1 MRKWWIAGAISL
13 LTVFSAVVI
22 TVFFWTQTP
31 FGTLHYLAA
40 IGLRFIYEPPDVQN
54 YSPAELRER
63 YRREES
69 TSTKYLDY
77 VSHVKDTIALTA
89 EGKIPIRL
97 YYPSPANNLPVIVY
111 YHGGGFVFGTLN
123 EYNLLCAK
131 LSARTSA
138 LVVSVDYRLAPEHP
152 YPAPVNDA
160 YAALQWVY
168 QNAPS
173 IGGDSTR
180 LAVAGDSAGGNLA
193 TVVSMM
199 ARDSS
204 HAFVDYQVL
213 LYPATQ
219 SVDLTT
225 ASHQNFGEEYGITT
239 HQIDWYIEQYLP
251 NESDRY
257 EAYASPLL
265 AEDVSGLPPALVVLA
280 GFDPLK
286 TEGQEYAEKLQ
297 AAGVPVRLLT
307 YESMIHGFAN
317 IPEFPQSE
325 DLLDKIA
332 VTLDSVF

>member
-1 MRKWWIAGAISL
+1 MRKWWIAGVISL
-13 LTVFSAVVI
+13 LTIFSAVAI

-31 FGTLHYLAA
+31 HGTLHYLAA

-54 YSPAELRER
+54 YSPAELQER
-63 YRREES
+63 YWREES
-69 TSTKYLDY
+69 TSAEYLNY
-77 VSHVKDTIALTA
+77 VSNTKDTIALTT
-89 EGKIPIRL
+89 EGGIVIRL
-97 YYPSPANNLPVIVY
+97 YYPSSAKNLPIIVY

-123 EYNLLCAK
+123 EYDLLCAK
-131 LSARTSA
+131 LADRTSA

-152 YPAPVNDA
+152 YPTAAQDA

-199 ARDSS
+199 TRDSS
-204 HAFVDYQVL
+204 EAFVDYQVM

-219 SVDLTT
+219 SIDLTT
-225 ASHQNFGEEYGITT
+225 VSHQNFGEDYGITT
-239 HQIDWYIEQYLP
+239 RQIDWYIEQYLP
-251 NESDRY
+251 DESDRY

-265 AEDVSGLPPALVVLA
+265 AEDLSSLPPALVVLA

-286 TEGQEYAEKLQ
+286 TEGEQYAKKLQ
-297 AAGVPVRLLT
+297 ATGVPVRLLT

-325 DLLDKIA
+325 ELLDEIA
-332 VTLDSVF
+332 SALEAVF